1 VTRVRDQWV
10 GADRGSYV
18 LLLNAGVLGSVRA
31 DAVVHAADAVALG
44 DSRKARRRRQA
55 LQQQ

>member
-1 VTRVRDQWV
+1 
-10 GADRGSYV
+10 

-44 DSRKARRRRQA
+44 DSSRKARRRRQA
-55 LQQQ
+55 LQQQQ